1 MYESF
6 FFFFFSSRRRH
17 TRCALVTGV
26 QTCALPISPIAPKRK
41 AGGLA
46 LDLLP
51 HRNDGESDLGGI
63 DVDHRLVR
71 RLADVGHAREGHIDA
86 ADLALG
92 GELEIFDVG
101 VAEMRLVEMHVEAPM
116 WTVGHGSSFQRSEER
131 RIGKECV
138 RTG

>member
-1 MYESF
+1 MRISDW
-6 FFFFFSSRRRH
+6 SSDV
-17 TRCALVTGV
+17 C
-26 QTCALPISPIAPKRK
+26 S
-41 AGGLA
+41 
-46 LDLLP
+46 
-51 HRNDGESDLGGI
+51 SDLI

-116 WTVGHGSSFQRSEER
+116 WTVGPGSSSSEEHTSELR
-131 RIGKECV
+131 SLMRNSYAGFRLKNKTHTQIKGHDHKP
-138 RTG
+138 

>member
-1 MYESF
+1 MRISDW
-6 FFFFFSSRRRH
+6 SSDV
-17 TRCALVTGV
+17 C
-26 QTCALPISPIAPKRK
+26 S
-41 AGGLA
+41 
-46 LDLLP
+46 
-51 HRNDGESDLGGI
+51 SDLI

-116 WTVGHGSSFQRSEER
+116 WTVGHGRSEEHTSELQSLM
-131 RIGKECV
+131 RISYAVFCLKKKNKNRYTSNITHCSIY
-138 RTG
+138 